1 MTDQEKAAWV
11 VPTPEAAIQ
20 KTDRVIIV
28 GNLGRVNQTML
39 QAMHGAGLAPHK
51 PMDLQDDGKVHRFRV
66 EGDKPGSSN
75 RLLKY
80 YPYGR
85 TCSAAASA
93 FVAAVSV
100 F

>member
-39 QAMHGAGLAPHK
+39 QAMCGAGLEPHK
-51 PMDLQDDGKVHRFRV
+51 PLDLQDDGKVHRYRV
-66 EGDKPGSSN
+66 
-75 RLLKY
+75 
-80 YPYGR
+80 
-85 TCSAAASA
+85 
-93 FVAAVSV
+93 
-100 F
+100 